1 MNKTDAAKAEHAE
14 KMKKMGSSFATQA
27 RSKSDASRSW
37 TSVEISTC
45 QAMGHAAL
53 RLGGEVQLASTIQMF
68 GGLPL
73 DVAPLGFGQGS
84 SDGPCLLWSAAGNVD
99 GFGFEMVLAAVQ
111 GMAEDEV
118 ATGRGL
124 RHLDGGGSFLS
135 RWLRR
140 GLVNQGEQDADDC
153 DGNFNVQSAINQ
165 AAERSWHVSSP
176 VGCCFGNDNP
186 VALAILLSD
195 ASRFEALLEAEPSGI
210 FVCEVS
216 KDEYLPFALRA
227 KEAEAEDA
235 WMEKTLFWHAL
246 NCGAWRCAALLAAI
260 PEFGAKALTP
270 KTLGFGFADSYRS
283 QQSRRE
289 KSNILPAENDGIF
302 ADSFARALRMAE
314 VSIDRG
320 NWRYKSESWLVMIE
334 SMIISAPAEAKTW
347 LSSDGLSLPEIV
359 LGGKP
364 ERYQRV
370 YYEIGSV
377 SSPETLA
384 AGKRILAAFESSGF
398 DMHWEALSRR
408 CADIPM
414 LGNWIALKVAVANEG
429 AELSAAASQSS
440 TERAKP
446 SLRM

>member
-1 MNKTDAAKAEHAE
+1 
-14 KMKKMGSSFATQA
+14 MKKMGSSFAAQA

-37 TSVEISTC
+37 TSVEVSTC

-53 RLGGEVQLASTIQMF
+53 RLGGEVQLASTIEMF

-84 SDGPCLLWSAAGNVD
+84 SDGPCLLWSAASNAE

-111 GMAEDEV
+111 GMAEKEV
-118 ATGRGL
+118 AAGRYL

-140 GLVNQGEQDADDC
+140 GLVTQGEQNTDDC
-153 DGNFNVQSAINQ
+153 DGNFNVQTAINQ

-195 ASRFEALLEAEPSGI
+195 AGRFEALLAGEPSGI
-210 FVCEVS
+210 FVTAAQNDAIFSV
-216 KDEYLPFALRA
+216 RA
-227 KEAEAEDA
+227 KEAEAQDA
-235 WMEKTLFWHAL
+235 WIEKTLFWHAL

-270 KTLGFGFADSYRS
+270 KTLGFGFAESYRS
-283 QQSRRE
+283 QQSRRDT
-289 KSNILPAENDGIF
+289 SNILLAENDGVF

-320 NWRYKSESWLVMIE
+320 NWRDKSESWLVMVE
-334 SMIISAPAEAKTW
+334 SMILSAPAEARTW
-347 LSSDGLSLPEIV
+347 LSSDGLSLPEII

-364 ERYQRV
+364 DRYQRV
-370 YYEIGSV
+370 YYEIGST
-377 SSPETLA
+377 SSPQTLA

-398 DMHWEALSRR
+398 DMHWVALSKR

-414 LGNWIALKVAVANEG
+414 LGNWIAQKMEVATEG
-429 AELSAAASQSS
+429 AELSAAASPPSA
-440 TERAKP
+440 ERTKS